1 MKRATCFAI
10 AAILSVFAGLNG
22 GADSREGLAI
32 THVTVIDAKGA
43 PPKPDQTV
51 LISKHRIQ
59 QLGPTAQIIVP
70 KEFQEIDAS
79 GKFLIPGLW
88 DMHVHIAGIN
98 ADPAW
103 SKDALLPVLTANG
116 ITGVRDMGGDLSA
129 LLAWRSQIA
138 GGKLDGPEIIAAGP
152 MLVGRGKKTAEQY
165 PIANEQEARTA
176 VRELRQQGADFIKVI
191 SVPSR
196 EAFFAIADE
205 AKKQGIP
212 FVGHVPFS
220 VTASEASDA
229 GMKSIEHIVY
239 SNLAFDC
246 SSKETELRQA
256 VREGQQRRDENAYAQ
271 AMLDAIASYSPE
283 KAAALWA
290 RLKRNGTWVVPTLE
304 SISEQ
309 APRKIDDAARAN
321 NPNLEFIPP
330 TLRKQWDPRSPQNH
344 ASEAER
350 NWWSHVFV
358 NDLKLTR
365 EMHKAGVQMLAG
377 SDSLDRFVFS
387 GSSLHQE
394 LALLV
399 EAGFSPMEAL
409 QAATR
414 DAALFLGRAR
424 ETGTIA
430 EGVRAD
436 FVLLDANPVQDI
448 RNTDKIRA
456 VVRDGAYLDR
466 ATLDALLA
474 KAKAAAAN
482 GSGPA
487 N

>member
-1 MKRATCFAI
+1 MKSAVCFAI
-10 AAILSVFAGLNG
+10 AAMLLVLAELPS
-22 GADSREGLAI
+22 GADSRAGLAI
-32 THVTVIDAKGA
+32 IHVTVIDSTGG
-43 PPKPDQTV
+43 PSKPEQTV
-51 LISKHRIQ
+51 LISNRRIQ
-59 QLGPTAQIIVP
+59 QLGPSAQVAVP
-70 KEFQEIDAS
+70 KDFRSIDGS

-103 SKDALLPVLTANG
+103 SKDVLLPLVVAYG
-116 ITGVRDMGGDLSA
+116 VTGVRDMGGDLSA

-138 GGKLDGPEIIAAGP
+138 NGKLVGPEIVAAGP

-165 PIANEQEARTA
+165 PIANEQEGRAA
-176 VRELRQQGADFIKVI
+176 VRDLERQGADFIKII

-205 AKKQGIP
+205 AKKQELP

-220 VTASEASDA
+220 VTAAEASDA

-246 SSKETELRQA
+246 SSREAELRQA
-256 VREGQQRRDENAYAQ
+256 VREGQQKHDENAYAT
-271 AMLDAIASYSPE
+271 AMLDAIASYSPQ

-290 RLKRNGTWVVPTLE
+290 RFKRNGTWVVPTLE

-309 APRKIDDAARAN
+309 APRMLTGEARAN
-321 NPNLEFIPP
+321 DPNLEFVPP
-330 TLRKQWDPRSPQNH
+330 ALRKQWDPRAPQNQLSD
-344 ASEAER
+344 ADS
-350 NWWSHVFV
+350 NWWVHVFA
-358 NDLKLTR
+358 NDLKLAR

-377 SDSLDRFVFS
+377 SDSLDRFVFP

-394 LALLV
+394 LEVLV
-399 EAGFSPMEAL
+399 EVGLSPMEAL

-414 DAALFLGRAR
+414 DAARFFGRER
-424 ETGTIA
+424 ETGKIA
-430 EGVRAD
+430 PGVDAD
-436 FVLLDANPVQDI
+436 MVVLDANPLQSITNTREISAVI
-448 RNTDKIRA
+448 RQ
-456 VVRDGAYLDR
+456 GAYLDR
-466 ATLDALLA
+466 DTLNALLA
-474 KAKAAAAN
+474 KAKAAAAKA
-482 GSGPA
+482 GTPA